1 MIELTWA
8 LLLGESL
15 AGEPL
20 HLVGVVAD
28 EAVRLELTR
37 SGRRLSGEWTAGGSP
52 ALSARGR
59 ARGQVVLVKF
69 GDARLEGTLRDG
81 TLEGSLSNKSDAGIS
96 VTLGDGVS
104 APVLIS
110 RDETWRREWD
120 GKPSQEIPV
129 SLPQLLLADMDA
141 QARIDAALSP
151 ESLLDASRE
160 DIEADGWVDS
170 VSWSVPWQAE
180 GLISLDVRVMGSGAY
195 PSASTRRLVIDLAR
209 GEPLGAE
216 IFAPEGRDALTARL
230 DAALRD
236 EIALAVADDPE
247 IAGLLADVSFS
258 EANLSQFSADEA
270 GLVFTVELGLPHAVA
285 AAMAPP
291 VLRVS
296 WEELGPFLTADCPLR
311 RLIPG

>member
-15 AGEPL
+15 AGAPVQ
-20 HLVGVVAD
+20 LVGVVEG

-37 SGRRLSGEWTAGGSP
+37 AGRRLRGEWTAGDDP
-52 ALSARGR
+52 AQPVRGR

-69 GDARLEGTLRDG
+69 GDARLEGTLREG
-81 TLEGSLSNKSDAGIS
+81 ALEGSLSHKSEAGIS

-110 RDETWRREWD
+110 REEVWRREWD

-141 QARIDAALSP
+141 QARVDAALSP

-180 GLISLDVRVMGSGAY
+180 GLIALEVRVSGSGAY

-216 IFAPEGRDALTARL
+216 IFAAEARDALTARL
-230 DAALRD
+230 DAALRE
-236 EIALAVADDPE
+236 EIALAVADEPE

-258 EANLSQFSADEA
+258 EANLSQFSADES
-270 GLVFTVELGLPHAVA
+270 GLTFTVELGLPHAVA
-285 AAMAPP
+285 AAMPPP
-291 VLRVS
+291 VLRVP